1 MLCISSF
8 CSRPP
13 AVDSMQL
20 LEDCELDGLLDSLN
34 TEVDLSS
41 ENPEESGELH
51 RRKGNKE
58 DDCEFAG
65 F

>member
-1 MLCISSF
+1 
-8 CSRPP
+8 
-13 AVDSMQL
+13 MQL